1 MNIWFVSE
9 PRCSTFAY
17 FSRLG
22 SWKPYDAER
31 GLCPK
36 CTSPRTAERIPPL
49 VIQWEPGS
57 DALGDFTWALGAPEV
72 VITARVTDLLLS
84 EFQGFKPS
92 RVVMQQDPEI
102 TQGRRRS
109 KQSEPRVWLPYD
121 GPPLREL
128 WVTRHLNADRSRS
141 TVREALNC
149 ACCGRINYE
158 VRGVESRSSRFDQQK
173 KQLVEVHVPRVPGQG
188 IYVHEGDLGGA
199 DFFEVVEFPDRVLC
213 TDRAKRFIE
222 EQRFTNVA
230 FLEVGDMI

>member
-1 MNIWFVSE
+1 MKIWSIGE
-9 PRCSTFAY
+9 PRCSTFAC

-36 CTSPRTAERIPPL
+36 CTSPPIPERIPPL
-49 VIQWEPGS
+49 VIQWELGS
-57 DALGDFTWALGAPEV
+57 DELGDFTWALGAPEV
-72 VITARVTDLLLS
+72 VITARATDLLLS

-109 KQSEPRVWLPYD
+109 KQSERRVWLPYN

-128 WVTRHLNADRSRS
+128 WVTRYLNADRSRS
-141 TVREALNC
+141 TVRETLNC
-149 ACCGRINYE
+149 ACCGRIDYQIDGIE
-158 VRGVESRSSRFDQQK
+158 RRSSRFDQQK
-173 KQLVEVHVPRVPGQG
+173 KQLVEIHAPRVSGQG
-188 IYVHEGDLGGA
+188 IYVHEEDLRGA

-213 TDRAKRFIE
+213 TDQAKRFIE
-222 EQRFTNVA
+222 EHRFTNVA
-230 FLEVGDMI
+230 FLEVGDVI